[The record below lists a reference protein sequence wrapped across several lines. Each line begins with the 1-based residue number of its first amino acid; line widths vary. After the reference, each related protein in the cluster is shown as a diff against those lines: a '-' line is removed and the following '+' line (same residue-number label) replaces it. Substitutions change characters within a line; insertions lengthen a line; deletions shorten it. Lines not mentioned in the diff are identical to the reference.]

1 MRSFPIIPTLSP
13 KLGGSIKCSFFLK
26 SIWGGNRIS
35 SSKDPLLQARVTAFM
50 CGKIE

>member
-13 KLGGSIKCSFFLK
+13 KLGGSIKRSFLK

-35 SSKDPLLQARVTAFM
+35 SSKDPPLQARVTAFM